1 MAYTLLRIV
10 YTIAGGAKENG
21 YNTSQSKP
29 DNEKTILSTPSIL
42 SYESVQVKPTF
53 KGGTITEFAQWVE
66 DMMEGSNVSG
76 NVIIEFTVNVYGG
89 VRNVVVKGA
98 GKKTNDKIMNIVRF
112 SPNWAPGK
120 NRGKVVPVRC
130 RTTLSFGN

>member
-53 KGGTITEFAQWVE
+53 KGGTITKFAQWVE

-98 GKKTNDKIMNIVRF
+98 GKKTNYCCPLKVSEQRDIHPQCCCNGIADDF
-112 SPNWAPGK
+112 SEGK
-120 NRGKVVPVRC
+120 P
-130 RTTLSFGN
+130 LS